1 MLRSLLILCLFTTA
15 QNYELQYRRE
25 CLTTIALSDHAECHG
40 PDKQH
45 LVCTGLIITAKADCE
60 IFHAIGR

>member
-1 MLRSLLILCLFTTA
+1 MLRLVLILCLFATP

-25 CLTTIALSDHAECHG
+25 CLTAVALSDHAECRG
-40 PDKQH
+40 TDKQH

-60 IFHAIGR
+60 TLHVK